1 MVVGSGHNLDFL
13 LISVNYVGGTV
24 VISLVI
30 AKMPDVNSVLILSC
44 VNKFSSGC
52 SGG

>member
-24 VISLVI
+24 VINLVI
-30 AKMPDVNSVLILSC
+30 TKMPNVNSVLILLC
-44 VNKFSSGC
+44 VNYISSGC